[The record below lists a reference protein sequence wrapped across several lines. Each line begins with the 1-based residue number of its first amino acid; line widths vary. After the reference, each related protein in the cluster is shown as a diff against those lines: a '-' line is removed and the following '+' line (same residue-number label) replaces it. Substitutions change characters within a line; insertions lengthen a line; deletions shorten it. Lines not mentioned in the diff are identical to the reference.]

1 MSSPQTTAGP
11 EERVPFRLIRRRTAE
26 KMLES
31 ARKIPHVS
39 HFEEADVTELAALRK
54 KLKPEAEG
62 RGVSLTFLPFVIK
75 ALIPTFREFPAL
87 NAVLD
92 EERQEIV
99 HKKYYNMGIAV
110 AAEQGLYVP
119 VVKDADKKDVWT
131 LAAEIAALAEKVRLN
146 KIQLPD
152 IQGGTFTITNI
163 GPIGGLFAT
172 PIILHPQTG
181 ILGLMKMRDMPVVR
195 EGQVVVRTIMNV
207 VLSFDHRVL
216 DGAEAARFTT
226 AFVKRLED
234 PRDLLG

>member
-1 MSSPQTTAGP
+1 MAVETKEMGK
-11 EERVPFRLIRRRTAE
+11 EERVKYRLIRRRTGE

-31 ARKIPHVS
+31 VQKIPHVS
-39 HFEEADVTELAALRK
+39 HFDECDMTELLALRDE
-54 KLKPEAEG
+54 LKPEAEK
-62 RGVSLTFLPFVIK
+62 RGVKLTFLPFVMK
-75 ALIPTFREFPAL
+75 ALIATFEEHPSL

-92 EERQEIV
+92 EEAQEIV
-99 HKKYYNMGIAV
+99 HKKYYNLGVAV

-119 VVKDADKKDVWT
+119 VVKNSQDKDAWA
-131 LAAEIAALAEKVRLN
+131 LAAEIAELAEKVRAN

-181 ILGLMKMRDMPVVR
+181 ILGLMKMRKMPVVR
-195 EGQVVVRTIMNV
+195 DGEIVVRSMMNV

-216 DGAEAARFTT
+216 DGAEAA
-226 AFVKRLED
+226 AFLTKFIKRLES
-234 PRDLLG
+234 PRALL